1 MVERDNLQDSDPT
14 DVAWVEVSKFSGKQ
28 TFVEF
33 YYAPHDPALHK
44 SILSNSTLWLDEFDD
59 PTLAGKLYSSAFPL
73 VDVTVIPDDEMA
85 GHRSMAA
92 QLR

>member
-33 YYAPHDPALHK
+33 YYAPHDPALTSHFIIRNDGNVYQRESTAVEFASQRWIIK
-44 SILSNSTLWLDEFDD
+44 LIQPVILPMLPGS
-59 PTLAGKLYSSAFPL
+59 K
-73 VDVTVIPDDEMA
+73 
-85 GHRSMAA
+85 
-92 QLR
+92 